1 MFVFTLE
8 RIDDYTPAGTVIDVT
23 RKRAE
28 ELFSEGKIG
37 DPAVD
42 YKIHQRKFQNML
54 AFTSSSTIE
63 TEMELSDNPEKEAE
77 TMRPPRKAK
86 K

>member
-23 RKRAE
+23 RNKAE
-28 ELFSEGKIG
+28 RLFAEGKIG
-37 DPAVD
+37 DPAVNV
-42 YKIHQRKFQNML
+42 KVHERKFKNML
-54 AFTSSSTIE
+54 AFTSSPTTE
-63 TEMELSDNPEKEAE
+63 TEMELTDDPEEEAE
-77 TMRPPRKAK
+77 TTLPPRKAK